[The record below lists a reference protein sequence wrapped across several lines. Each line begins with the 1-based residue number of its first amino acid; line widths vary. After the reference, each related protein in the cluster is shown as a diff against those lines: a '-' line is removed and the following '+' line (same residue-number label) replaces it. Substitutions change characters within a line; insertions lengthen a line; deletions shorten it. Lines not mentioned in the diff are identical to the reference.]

1 MRISGLRRA
10 FIACSTALGL
20 AAVAAWA
27 WAQQPA
33 PAAKPA
39 TGTAA
44 VAGAPAHNVTHG
56 VVKAPAK
63 MAERPLWRDL
73 SPAQRTALEPL
84 AAEWDAMD
92 GVRKQKWLEM
102 SSHFASL
109 KPEDQARVHERMRE
123 WVRLT
128 PAERKLA
135 RDTYKR
141 TKKLAPGEKTATW
154 QSYQQLPQDQKQKLA
169 ETAAARKPG
178 AAASTHVPSPLRTG
192 AANCP
197 AGKIKN
203 KVSATPPCVP
213 APAPAHAAAPVPTP
227 AAQAPAASAQPT
239 PTPPA
244 SAPAAPAS
252 NGQ

>member
-10 FIACSTALGL
+10 FIACSTALAL
-20 AAVAAWA
+20 AAAAAWA

-39 TGTAA
+39 ATGAAA
-44 VAGAPAHNVTHG
+44 VAGAPAHAVTHG
-56 VVKAPAK
+56 VVKAPAR
-63 MAERPLWRDL
+63 MAERPLWREL

-84 AAEWDAMD
+84 ASEWDAMD
-92 GVRKQKWLEM
+92 GVRKRKWLEM

-169 ETAAARKPG
+169 ESGAARKPG
-178 AAASTHVPSPLRTG
+178 AAASTHLPSPLHAG

-213 APAPAHAAAPVPTP
+213 APAPAHAATP
-227 AAQAPAASAQPT
+227 AVKAPAASAQPS

-244 SAPAAPAS
+244 SAPAVPAS